1 MATPQAYSDLIY
13 LFLDGEATE
22 TERSVLF
29 GALKD
34 SPALQEEFASAVQV
48 RSALTTDALK
58 LQAPAYLEGQI
69 IEKAGLLAS
78 KLSAGSVASSALTT
92 APTAATPFLLK
103 AGLLIVAGA
112 AAGIATLIGIQRA
125 SSPTTPSAIAQRP
138 TPVER
143 IRPDLVAPATNAP
156 AAQNTASSA
165 APQAITAVPSA
176 SNTSASRTQS
186 AEHASSWH
194 ADRSASVSHHSATVY
209 SNASNENRE
218 SVHSRTSVRNT
229 NTVAQ
234 NNGTSTTNEASVKT
248 PVAPVTNDAPKQDI
262 SNNSTPA
269 PSQQIAENSNPTI
282 LPALIKAEP
291 SATQDIIVGSEG
303 AGRNPLHSTYSA
315 PSDEN
320 WTSNVSLTL
329 SGMNTFAMYPYR
341 EVPGEDRVWLK
352 QASVGVQYQFGSEWQ
367 VGAAL
372 GREEFPIFM
381 KRDGNKFD
389 AQQSTTW
396 YGVTAKWMMKN
407 VDLLSGVTPYVS
419 GLVGRSTVGPTFRF
433 GFGVDGAIGDR
444 LTVSVGGAYIGML
457 FNNDKGGTG
466 TGGKID
472 GMLALSIRPF

>member
-29 GALKD
+29 SALKD

-138 TPVER
+138 TPIER

-156 AAQNTASSA
+156 AAQNTATSA
-165 APQAITAVPSA
+165 ASQAVTAVPSA
-176 SNTSASRTQS
+176 SNASVSRTQS

-194 ADRSASVSHHSATVY
+194 ADRSASVSHHSATLY

-234 NNGTSTTNEASVKT
+234 NNGTSTTTETNMK
-248 PVAPVTNDAPKQDI
+248 APAVPITNDAPKQDI

-282 LPALIKAEP
+282 LPAMIKAEP
-291 SATQDIIVGSEG
+291 SASQDIIVGSEG
-303 AGRNPLHSTYSA
+303 AGRNPLRAQLTR
-315 PSDEN
+315 PNDEN
-320 WTSNVSLTL
+320 EWARLSVSA
-329 SGMNTFAMYPYR
+329 SGMRTFVMYPYR
-341 EVPGEDRVWLK
+341 DVPGEDRVSLQQWSL
-352 QASVGVQYQFGSEWQ
+352 
-367 VGAAL
+367 GAAYEVWSGQEFGVAV
-372 GREEFPIFM
+372 GRDEFPIFI
-381 KRDGNKFD
+381 KHDSKYA

-396 YGVTAKWMMKN
+396 LAASYKWTMHELQFFGSFTPFF
-407 VDLLSGVTPYVS
+407 DALLGVS
-419 GLVGRSTVGPTFRF
+419 GVGPTGRA
-433 GFGVDGAIGDR
+433 GAGLNLAVNDQVTLSSGVAYMGMSFKNHDGSIG
-444 LTVSVGGAYIGML
+444 S
-457 FNNDKGGTG
+457 
-466 TGGKID
+466 GGKIE
-472 GMLALSIRPF
+472 GLFTISVRPF